1 MIPCLS
7 DAEPGCEAEIKIADL
22 GCEAEIKIADLAGFD
37 KVVHDLLS

>member
-7 DAEPGCEAEIKIADL
+7 DAEP